1 MKKFAFLLLLLIVAL
16 GLGTIFLYTDTFLLK
31 EIDVESGWIPKEEIL
46 EDGNL
51 QSGQNLFFLNRID
64 IIKKIKEDPRVEEVE
79 FKKVYPSKLL
89 LRVKAKI
96 PFIKVYNGNQALI
109 LDQKKTLIAI
119 DAKYNNSLT
128 TIRDFPIN
136 EIKLGNIL
144 TFKDEQLFTNAL
156 DLVELCQQA
165 NFKDILIWQEYG
177 LIYLHLGEGFKA
189 AFGKGSEIE
198 KKFNNFYTI
207 YQDLIDKNIHSG
219 TINLTNPQAPTFLPF
234 D

>member
-1 MKKFAFLLLLLIVAL
+1 MKKFAFLLLLLFVAL

-64 IIKKIKEDPRVEEVE
+64 IIKKIKEDPRVDEVE

-96 PFIKVYNGNQALI
+96 PFIKVYNGNQALL

-119 DAKYNNSLT
+119 DAEYNNNLT
-128 TIRDFPIN
+128 TIKDFPIE
-136 EIKLGNIL
+136 EINLGKIL
-144 TFKDEQLFTNAL
+144 TFKDEQLFSNAL
-156 DLVELCQQA
+156 DLVELCHQA
-165 NFKDILIWQEYG
+165 DIKDVLIWQEYG

-189 AFGKGSEIE
+189 SFGKGSEIE